1 ASTGQEN
8 RPLLP
13 CNFPGDFRARYNR
26 HLFPWARL
34 SQDGAWELMNIE
46 SIEPIIKKASGW
58 VIIWSI
64 ITFVCGILAIIL
76 PLTFSF
82 GIALII
88 GCLVLVAAVAHL
100 FFAFEA
106 RSVDGFLWQLLVS
119 VLYGV
124 AAICLLANPLL
135 SVLSVPLVLAI
146 FLLLEGMLEL
156 ALYFVLRRFRH
167 SVWVLI
173 DGIGTLIL
181 GILMVRQ
188 WPPATPEII
197 GVLIG
202 ISLMLSAV
210 SRLVL
215 SLAVR
220 TLNPAPAA

>member
-1 ASTGQEN
+1 MEDRN
-8 RPLLP
+8 L
-13 CNFPGDFRARYNR
+13 
-26 HLFPWARL
+26 
-34 SQDGAWELMNIE
+34 NIE
-46 SIEPIIKKASGW
+46 SIVPLIKKASVW
-58 VIIWSI
+58 VIIWGI
-64 ITFVCGILAIIL
+64 VTFVCGILAIIL

-88 GCLVLVAAVAHL
+88 GCLVLVAAIAHL
-100 FFAFEA
+100 FFAFET
-106 RSVDGFLWQLLVS
+106 RSVDGFLWQMLVS

-124 AAICLLANPLL
+124 AAICLLVNPLL
-135 SVLSVPLVLAI
+135 SVLSLTLVLAI
-146 FLLLEGMLEL
+146 FLLLEGILEL

-181 GILMVRQ
+181 GILMVMQ

-197 GVLIG
+197 GTLIG

-210 SRLVL
+210 SRVAL

-220 TLNPAPAA
+220 TLNPAPAD